1 MIAAFSL
8 LLILGISFFLIRL
21 AGVALKLT
29 GMPEQNARFQ
39 AISALTGTGF
49 TTTEAEMIVNYPI
62 RRKIIAW
69 LMIFGNLGIVSV
81 LSTLMISFIR
91 TDANLTA
98 ILVQLAW
105 MIGMIIFFFII
116 MLNSTVDRFFCSIIR
131 FFLEKFT
138 FLGGRHYQRLLQF
151 GGDLSVSEYQFFT
164 SDSLSFGEAVAHFE
178 GFTILAIRRS
188 SGITE
193 RFAAHIDPIAPGDSL
208 ILFGPDDAHDSLNA
222 ASGQG

>member
-91 TDANLTA
+91 TDANFTA

-116 MLNSTVDRFFCSIIR
+116 MLN
-131 FFLEKFT
+131 L
-138 FLGGRHYQRLLQF
+138 
-151 GGDLSVSEYQFFT
+151 
-164 SDSLSFGEAVAHFE
+164 
-178 GFTILAIRRS
+178 
-188 SGITE
+188 
-193 RFAAHIDPIAPGDSL
+193 SL
-208 ILFGPDDAHDSLNA
+208 IHI
-222 ASGQG
+222 

>member
-91 TDANLTA
+91 TDTNLTA

-208 ILFGPDDAHDSLNA
+208 ILFGSDDAHDSLNA

>member
-1 MIAAFSL
+1 MIAALSL

-21 AGVALKLT
+21 AAVALKLT

-49 TTTEAEMIVNYPI
+49 TTTEAELIVNYPI

-91 TDANLTA
+91 TDANVSA
-98 ILVQLAW
+98 ILIQLTW

-116 MLNSTVDRFFCSIIR
+116 MLNSRVDRFFCGVIR

-151 GGDLSVSEYQFFT
+151 GGDLSVSEHQFFA
-164 SDSLSFGEAVAHFE
+164 SDSLSASEAVVQFE
-178 GFTILAIRRS
+178 DFTILAVRRQT
-188 SGITE
+188 GLTE
-193 RFAAHIDPIAPGDSL
+193 RFTKDISLIVPGDSL
-208 ILFGPDDAHDSLNA
+208 ILFGSDTSHDALSA
-222 ASGQG
+222 VSA

>member
-1 MIAAFSL
+1 MIAALSL
-8 LLILGISFFLIRL
+8 LIILAISFFLIRL
-21 AGVALKLT
+21 AAVALKLT

-49 TTTEAEMIVNYPI
+49 TTSEAELIVNYPI

-91 TDANLTA
+91 TDANMNA

-105 MIGMIIFFFII
+105 MIGMIFFFFII
-116 MLNSTVDRFFCSIIR
+116 MLNSTVDRFFCGIIR

-138 FLGGRHYQRLLQF
+138 FLGGRHYQRLLHF
-151 GGDLSVSEYQFFT
+151 GGDLSVSEHQFFA
-164 SDSLSFGEAVAHFE
+164 SESLTFGEAEAQFE
-178 GFTILAIRRS
+178 GFTILAVKRS
-188 SGITE
+188 TGATE
-193 RFAAHIDPIAPGDSL
+193 RFAAEIDPVVPGDSL
-208 ILFGPDDAHDSLNA
+208 ILFGSDKAHDSLSTVPA
-222 ASGQG
+222 EG

>member
-208 ILFGPDDAHDSLNA
+208 ILFGSDDAHDSLNA

>member
-193 RFAAHIDPIAPGDSL
+193 RFAAHIDAIAPGDSL

>member
-208 ILFGPDDAHDSLNA
+208 ILFGSDNAHDSLNA
-222 ASGQG
+222 ASGQD

>member
-98 ILVQLAW
+98 ILVQLTW

-208 ILFGPDDAHDSLNA
+208 ILFGSDDAHDSLNA